1 MDKRSFVFVLILS
14 ISLFLFNTWIAP
26 PVGAPPVVQVQELEQ
41 NPQERLYVLENETQ
55 QIVFS
60 NIGGAIKEI
69 NLPFQSPTAAQ
80 SIVRPIEFDR
90 QIEKESPQNFVFP
103 LTAATYFDSSSD
115 TIEPYK
121 SKNGG
126 YTPLLRRSVKGNN
139 GGFTFLIQPK
149 FYMAQ
154 LLNDQGEY
162 EGGTFQ
168 MTKLTKDSIQF
179 SGSLYGQKITK
190 TYELA
195 APYGYKLTLNFGNAQ
210 NRTLFL
216 TNGVSEVELISGA
229 YAPTIQT
236 LQIKGDK
243 LLTEKVDLPSKELG
257 IYNSINPLW
266 ISSSNGFFGTI
277 LSPEMN
283 TSQSG
288 FNVRKIEG
296 ENCPTRLHLID
307 QKYDLYPVR
316 SYPAYQVAKQLV
328 PQNGAYLF
336 RFYAGPYEEKTLVE
350 ASMVY
355 AQNPEFGMAQTVQ
368 GWFSFISEPFA
379 RLMFFVM
386 KICYKFTDSWG
397 VSILGVTIALRL
409 LMFPLNRW
417 SSKSMLAQAQL
428 QPEIKAIEARH
439 KKDPKKM
446 KMEIMKLYQERK
458 INPFLG
464 CVPILIQ
471 IPFLIG
477 VFDLFKTNFDL
488 RGVSFLFPSWIPNLA
503 APDILFSWGYPLP
516 YIGNEFHLLP
526 LIAGLIMFLQTK
538 LTSPQPKAEMD
549 EKQRQMAA
557 SSSFMAILTSVF
569 FYNFAAGVNIYFA
582 FSSLLGVLQQFLMMK
597 KKQKS
602 NIQILKK

>member
-1 MDKRSFVFVLILS
+1 
-14 ISLFLFNTWIAP
+14 
-26 PVGAPPVVQVQELEQ
+26 
-41 NPQERLYVLENETQ
+41 
-55 QIVFS
+55 
-60 NIGGAIKEI
+60 
-69 NLPFQSPTAAQ
+69 
-80 SIVRPIEFDR
+80 
-90 QIEKESPQNFVFP
+90 
-103 LTAATYFDSSSD
+103 
-115 TIEPYK
+115 
-121 SKNGG
+121 
-126 YTPLLRRSVKGNN
+126 
-139 GGFTFLIQPK
+139 
-149 FYMAQ
+149 
-154 LLNDQGEY
+154 
-162 EGGTFQ
+162 
-168 MTKLTKDSIQF
+168 
-179 SGSLYGQKITK
+179 
-190 TYELA
+190 
-195 APYGYKLTLNFGNAQ
+195 
-210 NRTLFL
+210 
-216 TNGVSEVELISGA
+216 
-229 YAPTIQT
+229 
-236 LQIKGDK
+236 
-243 LLTEKVDLPSKELG
+243 
-257 IYNSINPLW
+257 
-266 ISSSNGFFGTI
+266 
-277 LSPEMN
+277 
-283 TSQSG
+283 
-288 FNVRKIEG
+288 
-296 ENCPTRLHLID
+296 
-307 QKYDLYPVR
+307 
-316 SYPAYQVAKQLV
+316 
-328 PQNGAYLF
+328 
-336 RFYAGPYEEKTLVE
+336 
-350 ASMVY
+350 MVY